1 MIWISVL
8 YLALVVYSLIT
19 VIQLSVVLDHGMFDN
34 AGYVAM
40 YWISCSSLAL
50 IFIAVLIIAKNAA
63 WRPDEFV
70 TAGASLRREDDEY
83 YHQQDP
89 IYNGVDHRA

>member
-34 AGYVAM
+34 ASYVAM